1 MGLLVAQGSPLM
13 DGQAMDALQAPRFIG
28 DVDGDRFD
36 DRVQVGLGQWEYRV
50 LEKAIIVR
58 SIVVFYWCYR

>member
-36 DRVQVGLGQWEYRV
+36 DRVQVGP
-50 LEKAIIVR
+50 
-58 SIVVFYWCYR
+58 